1 MTKELYKETKGKM
14 DLAIDALKHEFASL
28 RTGRASASLL
38 DGIKVEYYSS
48 LTPLNQMATI
58 SVPESRLLVIQ
69 PWDPSSL
76 TNIEKA
82 ILKSDLGLNPSN
94 DGKVIRL
101 SIPMLTEERRKQL
114 VKVVKNDAEECRIS
128 IRNSRRESN
137 EKLKRMEKDKEIT
150 EDEYHNGL
158 KEIQNLTDEY
168 IGKVDD
174 LLNNKEKEI
183 LEV

>member
-1 MTKELYKETKGKM
+1 MTKELQKETRNKM
-14 DLAIDALKHEFASL
+14 DLAIDALKHEFGSL

-38 DGIKVEYYSS
+38 DGIKVEYYNS
-48 LTPLNQMATI
+48 LSPLNQLATI

-76 TNIEKA
+76 ANIEKA

-114 VKVVKNDAEECRIS
+114 VKVVKNAAEECRIS

-137 EKLKRMEKDKEIT
+137 EKLKKMEKDKQIT
-150 EDEYHNGL
+150 EDDYHNGL

-168 IGKVDD
+168 IGKVDE
-174 LLNNKEKEI
+174 LLDNKEKEI

>member
-1 MTKELYKETKGKM
+1 MTKELHKETRNKM
-14 DLAIDALKHEFASL
+14 DLAIDALKHEFGSL

-38 DGIKVEYYSS
+38 DGIKVEYYNS
-48 LTPLNQMATI
+48 LTPLNQLATI

-76 TNIEKA
+76 ANIEKA

-114 VKVVKNDAEECRIS
+114 VKVVKNAAEECRIS
-128 IRNSRRESN
+128 IRNSRRDSN
-137 EKLKRMEKDKEIT
+137 EKLKKMEKDKQIT

-158 KEIQNLTDEY
+158 KEIQSLTDEY
-168 IGKVDD
+168 IGKVDE
-174 LLNNKEKEI
+174 LLDNKEKEI

>member
-1 MTKELYKETKGKM
+1 MTKELYKETKNKM
-14 DLAIDALKHEFASL
+14 DLAIDALKHEFVSL

-38 DGIKVEYYSS
+38 DGIKVEYYNS

-69 PWDPSSL
+69 PWDPTSL
-76 TNIEKA
+76 ANIEKA

-94 DGKVIRL
+94 DGRVIRL

-114 VKVVKNDAEECRIS
+114 VKVVKNGAEDCRIS

-137 EKLKRMEKDKEIT
+137 EKLKSMEKDKEIT
-150 EDEYHNGL
+150 EDQHHNGL

>member
-1 MTKELYKETKGKM
+1 MTKELYKETRNKM
-14 DLAIDALKHEFASL
+14 DLAIDALKHEFGSL

-38 DGIKVEYYSS
+38 DSIKVEYYNS

-76 TNIEKA
+76 ANIEKA

-94 DGKVIRL
+94 DGKIIRL

-114 VKVVKNDAEECRIS
+114 VKVVKNAAEESRIS

-137 EKLKRMEKDKEIT
+137 EKLKRMEKDKQIT